1 MLEIIDTGIREEYSS
16 FLDERHVRLGHGFI
30 LMYSTTDRLS
40 FEEIQEFFDA
50 IYRLC
55 DAQNKPS
62 VLVGNKV
69 DLEEDRQVTTEEGKE
84 LAQKNEC
91 LFFEASAK
99 TRVNV
104 NEQFY
109 ELIREIRRIKAL
121 PPPVQ
126 RKQHRCIVM

>member
-1 MLEIIDTGIREEYSS
+1 MLDIPDTWPRTEFSS
-16 FLDERHVRLGHGFI
+16 FIDERSVRFGHGFI
-30 LMYSTTDRLS
+30 LMYSTTDRQS
-40 FEEIQEFFDA
+40 FEEMQRFFDE
-50 IYRLC
+50 IYGYSE
-55 DAQNKPS
+55 AQNKPS